1 MVELKESFKEPPK
14 DSWDIIV
21 KIMEGY
27 QGHYKKKNQM
37 NFKNENGMIVMDD
50 KSNVTIL
57 QNHYHEVFN

>member
-1 MVELKESFKEPPK
+1 MVELKENFKEPPK
-14 DSWDIIV
+14 DSWDIIF